1 MKVLLLIICIMLLT
15 ACSESGNEQ
24 ADNGKQLGDQHFLST
39 QTEALDRARDVE
51 QDVLDAAQRQREQI
65 ESESD

>member
-1 MKVLLLIICIMLLT
+1 MLLT
-15 ACSESGNEQ
+15 ACSESGKDQ
-24 ADNGKQLGDQHFLST
+24 ADNGKQLDDQHFLSS

-51 QDVLDAAQRQREQI
+51 QDMLDAAQRQREQI

>member
-1 MKVLLLIICIMLLT
+1 MKVLLLPVCIMLLT
-15 ACSESGNEQ
+15 ACSESGKDQ
-24 ADNGKQLGDQHFLST
+24 ADNGKQLDDQHFLSS

-51 QDVLDAAQRQREQI
+51 QDMLDAAQRQREQI